1 MLSPGPLYYTVNK
14 KCDFTFQSRT
24 FLKLKYFENTSPKSS
39 VLPEILTSPCIINTT
54 FSFLNARFNNGSNY
68 SVSECSD
75 RLSRR
80 FVAFTLRVNILG
92 YGNGAFKSVA
102 QQIVLLSS
110 RTDLCNYNTLDIEG
124 NKDAIFSDLRNL
136 LVKYLQ
142 DNPEDYNGM
151 SHVFFFARDESVCTK
166 WQLQWPGW

>member
-1 MLSPGPLYYTVNK
+1 M
-14 KCDFTFQSRT
+14 
-24 FLKLKYFENTSPKSS
+24 
-39 VLPEILTSPCIINTT
+39 
-54 FSFLNARFNNGSNY
+54 
-68 SVSECSD
+68 
-75 RLSRR
+75 
-80 FVAFTLRVNILG
+80 G

-142 DNPEDYNGM
+142 HNPEDYNGM
-151 SHVFFFARDESVCTK
+151 SHVFFLLEMKAYALNGSFSGQVGDIVMKVVSEKS
-166 WQLQWPGW
+166 